1 LCVGTTFQKKWK
13 TEIDST
19 TALGTVTGTVF
30 TVAATIDTQ
39 DYLKTAILALIGATV
54 SFLMSVFLKWLW
66 NRIT

>member
-1 LCVGTTFQKKWK
+1 MQHYH
-13 TEIDST
+13 DST

-39 DYLKTAILALIGATV
+39 DYMKTAILAVIGATV
-54 SFLMSVFLKWLW
+54 SFLVSVLLKWVW